1 MFLSRLF
8 KRSKECSE
16 DEKLPVTGTAPGA
29 EPTPLSLVNLA
40 PPAKAPEATPMEEE
54 IHVYVQPTPNPNAFK
69 FIVTKDVKR
78 GGTATYADPDSCDNE
93 LAKSLLGVPGVEQ
106 IYFFDNVITATLNA
120 TVPLSEI
127 RERLIA
133 VIKEKLPAH
142 DPEYKTEADKAQ
154 KTYDDLPEDIKRINE
169 ILDNTIRPG
178 LQGDGGNIE
187 VLSYENHVLSVR
199 YQGACGSC
207 PSSTMGTLQAIN
219 QILKDEFDPEI
230 EVVPV

>member
-16 DEKLPVTGTAPGA
+16 SIKDPDAATPAAADPAPLA
-29 EPTPLSLVNLA
+29 LVNTV
-40 PPAKAPEATPMEEE
+40 KDKTPMQEE

-78 GGTATYADPDSCDNE
+78 HGTATYADAETADNE
-93 LAKSLLGVPGVEQ
+93 LAKSLLNVPGVEQ
-106 IYFFDNVITATLNA
+106 IYFFDNVITATLNS
-120 TVPLSEI
+120 TVPLSEV
-127 RERLIA
+127 RERLTA
-133 VIKEKLPAH
+133 VIKDKLPAH
-142 DPEYKTEADKAQ
+142 DPEYKTESDRAQ
-154 KTYDDLPEDIKRINE
+154 QAYDDLPEDLKRINE

-187 VLSYENHVLSVR
+187 VLSYENHNLSVR

-207 PSSTMGTLQAIN
+207 PSSTMGTLQAIS

-230 EVVPV
+230 EVTPV

>member
-16 DEKLPVTGTAPGA
+16 ADKASDAVTPADAAPTAPLA
-29 EPTPLSLVNLA
+29 LVNA
-40 PPAKAPEATPMEEE
+40 AKDKTMQEE

-78 GGTATYADPDSCDNE
+78 YGTATYADAETADNE
-93 LAKSLLGVPGVEQ
+93 LAKSLLNVPGVEQ
-106 IYFFDNVITATLNA
+106 IYFFDNVITATLNP
-120 TVPLSEI
+120 TVPLNEV
-127 RERLIA
+127 REQLIA
-133 VIKEKLPAH
+133 VIKDKLPAH
-142 DPEYKTEADKAQ
+142 DPEFKTESDRARQD
-154 KTYDDLPEDIKRINE
+154 YDALPEDLKRINE

-187 VLSYENHVLSVR
+187 VLSYENHNLSVR

-207 PSSTMGTLQAIN
+207 PSSTMGTLQAIS

-230 EVVPV
+230 EVTPV